1 MLNDRARVVV
11 TGMGAMTPLGETPEE
26 FWHNLTAGTS
36 GVGPMT
42 LCDPAGYPCR
52 ISGEVS
58 GFDPGQYISGR
69 EARRMARFSQLA
81 VAAGLQALENSGIDM
96 SREDP
101 YRVGVILGNGNGGFP
116 TLEENCRILADQ
128 GGMRMSPFFFP
139 MILPNMAAAA
149 VSRYLGAHGYNSTAT
164 TACAASNQAMGEALN
179 AIRGG
184 VADVVFAGGAEAGI
198 SLLGLSG
205 FAVMR
210 ALSTRNDEPQLASRP
225 FDADRDGFVP
235 AEGSV
240 VLALE
245 RLEHALDRGA
255 PILAELAG
263 FGCTSDA
270 GHPVQPEESG
280 ASAAEAMRLALAD
293 AGEPLDQVD
302 YINAHGTSTPLNDA
316 LETVAIKRLFG
327 ARAYEIPIS
336 STKSMIGH
344 SLGASGAL
352 EAAACIKTITEAT
365 IHPTIN
371 YTSPDPGCDLDY
383 VPNKARSKDVRVAL
397 SNAFG
402 FGGQNACLVFR
413 KFAP

>member
-1 MLNDRARVVV
+1 MLNDRAKVVV

-96 SREDP
+96 SQEDP

-327 ARAYEIPIS
+327 DRAYEIPIS